1 MILRVVFAGLCILTL
16 LPLLSGCAERLV
28 YATPPV
34 ELLADCPKPSP
45 VIETNGAL
53 AQAYVLRGHAIDLCN
68 ADKAALRA
76 WVKELP
82 D

>member
-1 MILRVVFAGLCILTL
+1 MIRRVVTAGVAILAL
-16 LPLLSGCAERLV
+16 LPLLTGCAERLV

-34 ELLADCPKPSP
+34 ELLADCPKPAP
-45 VIETNGAL
+45 VIETNGEL
-53 AQAYVLRGHAIDLCN
+53 AQAYVLRGHALDLCN